1 MKKLIF
7 LLVPFFMM
15 ACSAPKGELTVFTMV
30 MPNGVFFNS
39 DHRTEVFL
47 FKLNGETLTGTQVQ
61 WAGGSVNSDNAQ
73 GHRWADVS
81 KVLTGS
87 RVDFENLE
95 YGNYL
100 LVIGTNAFLYPTAHF
115 FEITIDS
122 PVASRRFEISVPN
135 ELLDDAARDEFR
147 DAEITKIL
155 KK

>member
-1 MKKLIF
+1 
-7 LLVPFFMM
+7 
-15 ACSAPKGELTVFTMV
+15 
-30 MPNGVFFNS
+30 
-39 DHRTEVFL
+39 VFL